1 MTLASTLA
9 SAPTGTAAQKQ
20 AASGV
25 ASFDSANFTI
35 TDGWV
40 GIKAGGVA
48 LAEITNL
55 GNGSVLGNFSGSASA
70 PREETAQ
77 TVLDAGFNLKF
88 TSNVGVVTYGG
99 TSGSATIT
107 TISTDGTANTIAKY
121 GSAGEFDTKQLR
133 VDGFKALDVASNALE
148 FFTPAGFKFQSAI
161 GSTGSNTVTTALGT
175 WDFSGGTLK
184 ATAFTTGAAGTAG
197 SITGQWA
204 VQSSSLIDFSLGT
217 LKSTTLTTGAAATG
231 GTVTGAWS
239 LGASSSFDATA
250 GTLRSYSL
258 STGTVSQAGTI
269 TGAWSLGS
277 TSSLTT
283 GTGYIDARTGT
294 LYSTSLNAGSGTAT
308 GTITGNWST
317 SGNLA
322 ATYGADLAE
331 WYRSDA
337 EYEVGTVLVFGG
349 SAEVTVSNTIADTRL
364 AGIVST
370 NPAYIMND
378 GLEGTRALIALAG
391 RVPCKV
397 LGRVKKGDMLT
408 TSATPGVAVKAHDP
422 KLGTIIGKA
431 LEDKDTGDIA
441 VIEVAVGKV

>member
-1 MTLASTLA
+1 L
-9 SAPTGTAAQKQ
+9 
-20 AASGV
+20 V
-25 ASFDSANFTI
+25 
-35 TDGWV
+35 
-40 GIKAGGVA
+40 
-48 LAEITNL
+48 
-55 GNGSVLGNFSGSASA
+55 
-70 PREETAQ
+70 
-77 TVLDAGFNLKF
+77 
-88 TSNVGVVTYGG
+88 
-99 TSGSATIT
+99 
-107 TISTDGTANTIAKY
+107 
-121 GSAGEFDTKQLR
+121 
-133 VDGFKALDVASNALE
+133 
-148 FFTPAGFKFQSAI
+148 
-161 GSTGSNTVTTALGT
+161 
-175 WDFSGGTLK
+175 
-184 ATAFTTGAAGTAG
+184 
-197 SITGQWA
+197 
-204 VQSSSLIDFSLGT
+204 DFSLGT
-217 LKSTTLTTGAAATG
+217 LRSTTLTTGAAATG

-283 GTGYIDARTGT
+283 GTGFIDARNGT
-294 LYSTSLNAGSGTAT
+294 LYTTSLNAGNATAT

-349 SAEVTVSNTIADTRL
+349 TAEVTVSNTIADTRL

-431 LEDKDTGDIA
+431 LEDKDSGDIA